1 MEVTLK
7 IDEKT
12 KAGKTFKSLLELF
25 VQQHKGVEI
34 IAEKDPYNPEFVKQ
48 LKKRVAEESFTA
60 IETNSIWESI

>member
-7 IDEKT
+7 INEKT
-12 KAGKTFKSLLELF
+12 KAGKTFKSLLEMI

-34 IAEKDPYNPEFVKQ
+34 IAEKEIYHPEFVERI
-48 LKKRVAEESFTA
+48 KKRVAEEKFVV